1 MELAF
6 QKQGNLWV
14 AEFEVPGD
22 FNLHLERV
30 SKGSIAVS
38 QRSTVSGGYDTAFY
52 RAKQQCDKIFDYDFG
67 ALVYPKHI
75 KVASSSEVIKAEV
88 NLA

>member
-1 MELAF
+1 MELSF

-14 AEFEVPGD
+14 AEFEVTGD
-22 FNLHLERV
+22 FNLHLERI

-52 RAKQQCDKIFDYDFG
+52 RAK
-67 ALVYPKHI
+67 
-75 KVASSSEVIKAEV
+75 
-88 NLA
+88 